1 MEFDMKAVFTLALG
15 LAIAACAPSVSPHQA
30 RRTEPH
36 ASREEALQLLRHE
49 GILPDDTRVLS
60 AVWHED
66 ISEWLITL
74 RPPSGTQ
81 SGWLVDAAARNYQGG
96 TCSQ

>member
-1 MEFDMKAVFTLALG
+1 MKILCFVLG
-15 LAIAACAPSVSPHQA
+15 LVIAACAPAVSPHQT

-49 GILPDDTRVLS
+49 GILSGETRIES

-66 ISEWLITL
+66 ISKWLITL

-81 SGWLVDAAARNYQGG
+81 SWWLVDAAAKDYQGG
-96 TCSQ
+96 TCTQ